1 MWGLLCFELPE
12 QTGMLF
18 LCLEAEHTYPAHTI
32 AAGALLTKYK
42 GSSEGGGNPARK
54 SACFQLQPPYNL
66 QLFQSHSGTVWH
78 RLSCMTFLPSLK
90 EMTRSTTEMG
100 SHQLSHSVCG
110 ATRTL
115 SFPGLSRGGSS
126 TPTPPFLQALFRGNL
141 LTRQRSS
148 SRKEKPQTNQPTK
161 KITTRDL

>member
-1 MWGLLCFELPE
+1 MPRGRAHLPRSYHS
-12 QTGMLF
+12 
-18 LCLEAEHTYPAHTI
+18 CWC
-32 AAGALLTKYK
+32 
-42 GSSEGGGNPARK
+42 SSNRIQGKQRKGGNPAQK

-66 QLFQSHSGTVWH
+66 QLFQSHSGTVWYC
-78 RLSCMTFLPSLK
+78 LSCMAFLPSLK

-110 ATRTL
+110 ATRAL

-126 TPTPPFLQALFRGNL
+126 TPTLPFLQALFRGNL
-141 LTRQRSS
+141 LTKQHSS
-148 SRKEKPQTNQPTK
+148 SRKEKPQTNQTTKK

>member
-1 MWGLLCFELPE
+1 
-12 QTGMLF
+12 MLF

-32 AAGALLTKYK
+32 AAGALLTEYK

-54 SACFQLQPPYNL
+54 SACFQLRLPYNL

-78 RLSCMTFLPSLK
+78 CLSCMAFLPSLK

-110 ATRTL
+110 ATRAL

-126 TPTPPFLQALFRGNL
+126 TPTLPFLQALFRGNL

-148 SRKEKPQTNQPTK
+148 SRKEKPQTKQTTK
-161 KITTRDL
+161 KKNHYQRSLGVKTLALPT